1 MQNLLRSMAVVT
13 LSLAM
18 SACTSTPS
26 SALPAKDDSLYQ
38 ALGGQPGITRI
49 VEGMLINIADNPRI
63 VGHFAETDIDRL
75 NEKLIEQ
82 FCVESGGPCE
92 YTGDSMRDSHTGL
105 NLTEAD
111 FNALVEALIDA
122 MREQHVPVTAQ
133 NRLLA
138 RLAPMRSDIIYR

>member
-1 MQNLLRSMAVVT
+1 MRYLPILT
-13 LSLAM
+13 LALGLA
-18 SACTSTPS
+18 ACSPTP
-26 SALPAKDDSLYQ
+26 PAPGADDSLYR

-49 VEGMLINIADNPRI
+49 VEGLLSNIADNPKI

-75 NEKLIEQ
+75 NAKLIEQ

-92 YTGDSMRDSHTGL
+92 YSGDSMRDSHTGL

-111 FNALVEALIDA
+111 FNALVEDLLDA
-122 MREQHVPVTAQ
+122 MHALKVPVTAQ

-138 RLAPMRSDIIYR
+138 RLAPMRRDIIYR

>member
-1 MQNLLRSMAVVT
+1 MHSLPRRLAILT
-13 LSLAM
+13 LSLGLT
-18 SACTSTPS
+18 ACASTAP
-26 SALPAKDDSLYQ
+26 PGDDSLYR
-38 ALGGQPGITRI
+38 ALGGQPGIERI
-49 VEGMLINIADNPRI
+49 VEGLLINISDNPRI
-63 VGHFAETDIDRL
+63 VEHFAETDIDRL

-105 NLTEAD
+105 NLTESD
-111 FNALVEALIDA
+111 FNALVEDLLDA
-122 MREQHVPVTAQ
+122 MRALDVPVTAQ

>member
-1 MQNLLRSMAVVT
+1 MQPLPRRLAVLT
-13 LSLAM
+13 LSLGL
-18 SACTSTPS
+18 SACAST
-26 SALPAKDDSLYQ
+26 AQVTDDSLYQ
-38 ALGGQPGITRI
+38 ALGGQSGIERI
-49 VEGMLINIADNPRI
+49 VEGLLINIAGNPQI

-75 NEKLIEQ
+75 NQKLIEQ

-111 FNALVEALIDA
+111 FNALVEDLIDA
-122 MREQHVPVTAQ
+122 MQDLDVPVTAQ

-138 RLAPMRSDIIYR
+138 RLAPMRSEIIYR